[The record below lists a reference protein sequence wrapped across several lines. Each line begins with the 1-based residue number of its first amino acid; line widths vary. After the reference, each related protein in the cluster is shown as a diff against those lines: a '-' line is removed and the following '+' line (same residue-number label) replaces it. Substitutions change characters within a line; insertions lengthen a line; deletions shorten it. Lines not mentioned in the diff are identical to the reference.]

1 VSDGAARI
9 LLASF
14 NNPGGLE
21 DLVPRSGAH
30 RVSRTD
36 AGMIQLTR
44 LDKTELYINPDL
56 LRSAEA
62 VPDTMITLTTGERLY
77 VSESLEEVR
86 ARFVAYQRAIR
97 RERAQD
103 VLAPAVPLA
112 SDGPMA
118 ERAARGGPQQQG
130 AS

>member
-1 VSDGAARI
+1 
-9 LLASF
+9 
-14 NNPGGLE
+14 
-21 DLVPRSGAH
+21 
-30 RVSRTD
+30 
-36 AGMIQLTR
+36 MIQLTR

-103 VLAPAVPLA
+103 VLAPSVPLA
-112 SDGPMA
+112 SDGAMA
-118 ERAARGGPQQQG
+118 ERAAPGRPQQQG